1 MLWLVETY
9 VKASILDL
17 VLVKPIMAVVTNIA
31 EDEKSSFIIMG
42 SFVLVAVWQ
51 YEGHHLIKE
60 TRKLDNAVLGLSKTS
75 SIESS

>member
-31 EDEKSSFIIMG
+31 EDAKSSFIIMG
-42 SFVLVAVWQ
+42 SFVLVAVW
-51 YEGHHLIKE
+51 H
-60 TRKLDNAVLGLSKTS
+60 
-75 SIESS
+75 